1 MQSIDLLS
9 AIEWERPK
17 RWFIPPRG
25 TCTLFISSF
34 KAIGESNLWGPV
46 GILLSSFGNQTW
58 QLKIHHLWMIFPA
71 RNLHFLRVY
80 LMSVGLNSS
89 RICFSAIPLAPPH
102 LAVAVSGCSQD
113 IIRDA
118 HGAVSGHLKAAAR
131 RNNLSRTCVENARII
146 RESQLVTPINVIQFI
161 YTYIHYYSFT
171 FHSLDCDYL
180 RYQTYVHAWTSE
192 CYST

>member
-1 MQSIDLLS
+1 MDDFPSQKPPFLEGLIDECRPKLIQDLLLRNS
-9 AIEWERPK
+9 
-17 RWFIPPRG
+17 
-25 TCTLFISSF
+25 TCT
-34 KAIGESNLWGPV
+34 
-46 GILLSSFGNQTW
+46 
-58 QLKIHHLWMIFPA
+58 
-71 RNLHFLRVY
+71 
-80 LMSVGLNSS
+80 
-89 RICFSAIPLAPPH
+89 PH

-171 FHSLDCDYL
+171 FHSLDYDYL
-180 RYQTYVHAWTSE
+180 RYQTYVHA
-192 CYST
+192 